1 MGTRK
6 FDEISVVR
14 VGRKVKKHCP
24 TALLK

>member
-14 VGRKVKKHCP
+14 VGRKVKNHCP